1 MDQAGD
7 AIPVGE
13 LLDERRHLLAIAC
26 WMLGRGRAAESVVTE
41 TYRQWYA
48 LPEPD
53 RVRLTD
59 PRSWLS
65 RTAVSICLA
74 RLAPPERLGTDP
86 RRSDAH
92 PRHPGT
98 DPRRNGVRSPRP
110 DGSPE
115 DEVSQVLLDALDAL
129 SPGERAAFV
138 LKDVFG
144 MAPGAVADVV
154 GQTERECA
162 ELAER
167 ARHSLRARR
176 ARPTTPER
184 HDLVVRAVGEA
195 CAVED
200 TGRLTSL
207 LAADVTAFFD
217 GGGKVRALTRPVHG
231 HLQVARSLL
240 TLLARHPHTTT
251 APHSVNGRTG
261 LVVRHETQVAA
272 VISLDIAGSHVVQ
285 VWVVLN
291 PDKLRVWNRT
301 ELALGR
307 PGPQDDTL
315 G

>member
-1 MDQAGD
+1 MDQAGG
-7 AIPVGE
+7 AIPIAE
-13 LLDERRHLLAIAC
+13 LLDERRHLMDIAC

-48 LPEPD
+48 LSEPD
-53 RVRLTD
+53 RARLTE
-59 PRSWLS
+59 PRSWLAG
-65 RTAVSICLA
+65 TAVAVCLA
-74 RLAPPERLGTDP
+74 RLALPERLGTDP
-86 RRSDAH
+86 RR
-92 PRHPGT
+92 PGA
-98 DPRRNGVRSPRP
+98 DPRRHGVRSPPP
-110 DGSPE
+110 DSPD
-115 DEVSQVLLDALDAL
+115 DEVSQVLPDALNAL
-129 SPGERAAFV
+129 SPAERAAFV
-138 LKDVFG
+138 LRDVFG
-144 MAPGAVADVV
+144 MAPGAVADVG

-176 ARPTTPER
+176 ARPTTPR
-184 HDLVVRAVGEA
+184 QHDLVVRAVGEA

-207 LAADVTAFFD
+207 LAADVSAFFD
-217 GGGKVRALTRPVHG
+217 GGGMVRALARPVQG
-231 HLQVARSLL
+231 HLQVARALL

-251 APHSVNGRTG
+251 TPHSVNGRTG
-261 LVVRHETQVAA
+261 LVVRHRTQVAA

-285 VWVVLN
+285 IWAVLN

-307 PGPQDDTL
+307 PGPQDSTL